1 MDSATDLALTEKYR
15 VTIQS
20 DGRVEWFPG
29 FRLKTTCNF
38 ALRYFPFDVQSCNVS
53 FIYGNYDTQNLQYIL
68 QGVVLEMYTKNE
80 QWTLKNTNHSINLI
94 GIENGVMRQSPKL
107 DLVLTFSRRPM
118 YYVMNVLVPCFMIS
132 LLSTLVFL
140 LPVESGEKISLGIT
154 VSLSYTVLLLMVSG
168 ITPQGVTTIPLI
180 GK

>member
-1 MDSATDLALTEKYR
+1 
-15 VTIQS
+15 
-20 DGRVEWFPG
+20 
-29 FRLKTTCNF
+29 
-38 ALRYFPFDVQSCNVS
+38 
-53 FIYGNYDTQNLQYIL
+53 
-68 QGVVLEMYTKNE
+68 
-80 QWTLKNTNHSINLI
+80 
-94 GIENGVMRQSPKL
+94 
-107 DLVLTFSRRPM
+107 M

-180 GK
+180 SK